1 MRAAIYARYSAG
13 PKQTDQSIEGQLRVC
28 HQYCESKG
36 LEVVAEYCDRH
47 ISGRTDDRPK
57 FQEMISA
64 AKNKEFEALVVYKTD
79 RFARD
84 KYDSAVYKRQL
95 KKAGVQIFYAAES
108 IPEGP
113 EGIILESLMEGLA
126 EYYSAELSQKIKRGM
141 RENALKCHSV
151 GSGISLGYKVLP
163 DKSFAIDPEGA
174 SLVHEIA
181 RMYVSGLS
189 KAEICRRVNAKGSKT
204 LRGKPFTVNSLTKL
218 LKNERYVGVY
228 RYDDIVIKDGMPRI
242 LSDEEFI
249 QVLTE
254 TERRKRERAT
264 PRKPE
269 EYLLSG
275 KLFCGHCQS
284 PMIGVSGTSHSSG
297 VYFYYMCR
305 SQRQKKGCSKKPV
318 PKDYIENLVVDL
330 TKANLLQPDRIEDIA
345 EKIHAAQKEKP
356 DVELKVLKK
365 KKAEIEKAI
374 NNIVSA
380 IEQGNGS
387 KALSLRLEQLEA
399 DQEAVEKQILQQKRS
414 KFLSKAEISTLLEKF
429 VNLKSK
435 EEIISL
441 FVTKVFLFD
450 DEIKIFYSLGGGEQ
464 KFDLKQ
470 LASTSKTDSRT
481 LLVFVSGGIL
491 LSANISKSAH

>member
-13 PKQTDQSIEGQLRVC
+13 PRQTDKSIEGQLRVC

-163 DKSFAIDPEGA
+163 DKSFAVDPEGA

-181 RMYVSGLS
+181 QMYVSGLS

-264 PRKPE
+264 PRKPK

-297 VYFYYMCR
+297 VYFYYMRR

-365 KKAEIEKAI
+365 KKIEIEKAI
-374 NNIVSA
+374 NNTVSA

-387 KALSLRLEQLEA
+387 KALNLRLEQLEA

-414 KFLSKAEISTLLEKF
+414 KFLSKAEISVLLEKF

-470 LASTSKTDSRT
+470 LASTNKTDSRT

>member
-13 PKQTDQSIEGQLRVC
+13 PRQTDQSIEGQLRVC

-84 KYDSAVYKRQL
+84 KYDSTIYKRQL

-491 LSANISKSAH
+491 LSANISKSAR